1 LVNGHR
7 PRYARAHAVWRL
19 FNIMHELIWVGFFAL
34 ILGLLVLDL
43 GVLNRKPHAVSVKES
58 LLWTA
63 FWVTLAMVFNA
74 FVYFIYEHDWMG
86 GPAGVKHLSGAD
98 AAIQFFTAYLVE
110 EMLSLDNIFVMSAIM
125 TSFRVPAYAQHR
137 VLFWGIL
144 GAIVLRGAMIFAGTA
159 AIRQFS
165 WLMYPLGALLVF
177 TGGKMFKT
185 DDDAAPDGT
194 EHFAVRFVG
203 RHFPVTREFMGTK
216 FFVRVDG
223 KLHITPLLLA
233 LIAVEFTD
241 VIFAVDSVPAVFGV
255 TLDPFIVMTSN
266 IFAILGLRSLF
277 FALRALLDRF
287 RYLKP
292 TVAII
297 LVFVG
302 LKMIAGEA
310 LGWHPPPLI
319 SLMVIFGLLILG
331 VIASVAAHS
340 EEQESEADPEKPVPL
355 DPSGPPE

>member
-1 LVNGHR
+1 
-7 PRYARAHAVWRL
+7 
-19 FNIMHELIWVGFFAL
+19 MHELIWFGFFAL
-34 ILGLLVLDL
+34 ILVLLTLDL
-43 GVLNRKPHAVSVKES
+43 AVLNRNPHAISVRES
-58 LLWTA
+58 LMWTSFWIGLALA
-63 FWVTLAMVFNA
+63 FNVL
-74 FVYFIYEHDWMG
+74 VYFLYENDWMAAPVG
-86 GPAGVKHLSGAD
+86 SRNMSGTD
-98 AAIQFFTAYLVE
+98 AALEFFTAYLVE
-110 EMLSLDNIFVMSAIM
+110 EMLSLDNIFVMAAIM
-125 TSFRVPAYAQHR
+125 TSFRVPAMAQHR

-165 WLMYPLGALLVF
+165 WLMYPLGGLLVV
-177 TGGKMFKT
+177 TGARMFRT
-185 DDDAAPDGT
+185 GDEDELDGR

-203 RHFPVTREFMGTK
+203 RHVPVTREFMGAR

-233 LIAVEFTD
+233 LIAIEFTD

-302 LKMIAGEA
+302 LKMVGGEA
-310 LGWHPPPLI
+310 FGMHPPPLV
-319 SLMVIFGLLILG
+319 SLVVIFGLLILG
-331 VIASVAAHS
+331 VIASLAAHS
-340 EEQESEADPEKPVPL
+340 ESGKEYAK
-355 DPSGPPE
+355 GPPEAVPLEGDEPPEN

>member
-1 LVNGHR
+1 
-7 PRYARAHAVWRL
+7 
-19 FNIMHELIWVGFFAL
+19 MHELIWVGFFSL
-34 ILGLLVLDL
+34 ILALLVLDL
-43 GVLNRKPHAVSVKES
+43 AVLNRKPHAISVKES
-58 LLWTA
+58 LLWTS
-63 FWVTLAMVFNA
+63 FWISLAMAFNVL
-74 FVYFIYEHDWMG
+74 VYFIYEHDWMA
-86 GPAGVKHLSGAD
+86 GPAGVKRMSGTD
-98 AAIQFFTAYLVE
+98 AALEFFTAYLVE

-159 AIRQFS
+159 AIREFS
-165 WLMYPLGALLVF
+165 WLMYPLGALLVV
-177 TGGKMFKT
+177 TGARMFKT
-185 DDDAAPDGT
+185 DGDEELDGR

-203 RHFPVTREFMGTK
+203 RHVPVTREFVGTK
-216 FFVRVDG
+216 FFVRIDG

-233 LIAVEFTD
+233 LIAIEFTD

-302 LKMIAGEA
+302 LKMISGEA
-310 LGWHPPPLI
+310 LGWHPPPLV

-331 VIASVAAHS
+331 VIASLAAHT
-340 EEQESEADPEKPVPL
+340 ESADAESSPDPEEPGPL
-355 DPSGPPE
+355 DRSGPPE